1 MLRNVDLP
9 GYLPPYLQEYREL
22 MQALNAENPEFKAVW
37 KETQWILDNNFVVS
51 ADGYGLLRFE
61 KILGIHPGKSETL
74 EERRLHILARLNER
88 RPYTL
93 RALRELLGN
102 ICGDRFRSASV
113 DTDRY
118 TLEVNVLD
126 GKPDLFPIVRELL
139 DHIVPANIIWGA
151 VFEQTTPLPAAQMR
165 IGGAVIPVISSSKLS
180 EFAWVRAFRTPVRA
194 GTMTAGSLSSSK
206 MLVFPRHYTL
216 QTSVQA
222 AVGRWKYTVTRLPP
236 ISERDD

>member
-1 MLRNVDLP
+1 MLRNVNLT

-22 MQALNAENPEFKAVW
+22 MQALNAENPEFNAVW
-37 KETQWILDNNFVVS
+37 EETQWILDNNFVVS
-51 ADGYGLLRFE
+51 ADDYGLSRFE
-61 KILGIHPGKSETL
+61 KILGIYPGKSETL

-102 ICGDRFRSASV
+102 ICGDRFQSASV

-151 VFEQTTPLPAAQMR
+151 VFEQTTPLPPAQMR
-165 IGGAVIPVISSSKLS
+165 VGGAVIPAISSSKLP
-180 EFAWVRAFRTPVRA
+180 EFAWVRAFREPIKVGTIAA
-194 GTMTAGSLSSSK
+194 GNLSSSK
-206 MLVFPRHYTL
+206 MLAFPQNYTL
-216 QTSVQA
+216 QASVQA
-222 AVGRWKYTVTRLPP
+222 AVSCWNCTITRLPP

>member
-51 ADGYGLLRFE
+51 ADGYGLSRFE
-61 KILGIHPGKSETL
+61 KILEIHPGKSETL

-151 VFEQTTPLPAAQMR
+151 VFEQTTPLPPVQMR
-165 IGGAVIPVISSSKLS
+165 IGGAVIPVLSSSKLP
-180 EFAWVRAFRTPVRA
+180 EFARMRAFRAPVGV
-194 GTMTAGSLSSSK
+194 GTMAAGSLSSSK
-206 MLVFPRHYTL
+206 MLALPRHYML
-216 QTSVQA
+216 CMSVQA
-222 AVGRWKYTVTRLPP
+222 AADCWKCTVTRLPP
-236 ISERDD
+236 ISKRKG

>member
-118 TLEVNVLD
+118 TLEVKT
-126 GKPDLFPIVRELL
+126 GFIPD
-139 DHIVPANIIWGA
+139 
-151 VFEQTTPLPAAQMR
+151 
-165 IGGAVIPVISSSKLS
+165 
-180 EFAWVRAFRTPVRA
+180 RT
-194 GTMTAGSLSSSK
+194 GTAGPYRPGQHHL
-206 MLVFPRHYTL
+206 
-216 QTSVQA
+216 
-222 AVGRWKYTVTRLPP
+222 GRCL
-236 ISERDD
+236 